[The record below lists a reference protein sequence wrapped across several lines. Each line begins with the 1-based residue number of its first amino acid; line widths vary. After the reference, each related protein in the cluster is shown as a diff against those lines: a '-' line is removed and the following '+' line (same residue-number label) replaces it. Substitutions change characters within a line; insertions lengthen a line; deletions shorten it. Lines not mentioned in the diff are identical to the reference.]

1 MAVAQLPPQG
11 CPASGPPPN
20 SDRGGGSAALQ
31 VDGDFQFQNNPG
43 GVIFPGANQ
52 PRVRMPTGLTGLGTC
67 VDPPRLGRVWAGN
80 PPAGL
85 MGWGPKI

>member
-52 PRVRMPTGLTGLGTC
+52 PRAAKLALSLISTVILA
-67 VDPPRLGRVWAGN
+67 RVCRSLKGHPN
-80 PPAGL
+80 P
-85 MGWGPKI
+85 